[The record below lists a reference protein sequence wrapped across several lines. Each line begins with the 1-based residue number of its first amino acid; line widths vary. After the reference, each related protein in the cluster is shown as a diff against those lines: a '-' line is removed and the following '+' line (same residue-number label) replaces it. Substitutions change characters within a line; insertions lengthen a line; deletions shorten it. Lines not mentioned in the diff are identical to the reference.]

1 MRTKINDIE
10 LYYELHGEG
19 EPVIFSHG
27 WLDDCSI
34 WDSQV
39 EALAR
44 KHAVITYDHRGHGRS
59 DSPKGSYAVQVL
71 ANDLSALMNRLGL
84 ERATLV
90 GFSLG
95 GMAALV
101 FALEHPNRV
110 AKLVLVGT
118 TARMASLVHVIG
130 VLRHVL
136 PYKTVARIVLK
147 FRFGKPSRQMSED
160 ALARAMKTDKAAAY
174 ECLEEFTKNYDIR
187 DRVVEI
193 KIPTLIVVGEKDKIN
208 LRASEYLHKKIDGSE
223 LRVIPTC
230 GHTVMVEK
238 PETFNQILEEFVG

>member
-1 MRTKINDIE
+1 
-10 LYYELHGEG
+10 
-19 EPVIFSHG
+19 
-27 WLDDCSI
+27 
-34 WDSQV
+34 
-39 EALAR
+39 
-44 KHAVITYDHRGHGRS
+44 
-59 DSPKGSYAVQVL
+59 
-71 ANDLSALMNRLGL
+71 
-84 ERATLV
+84 
-90 GFSLG
+90 
-95 GMAALV
+95 
-101 FALEHPNRV
+101 
-110 AKLVLVGT
+110 
-118 TARMASLVHVIG
+118 MASLVHVIG

-147 FRFGKPSRQMSED
+147 FRFGKPSRQMIED
-160 ALARAMKTDKAAAY
+160 ALARAMKTEKAAAY